1 MAICEKCG
9 SDNAKFKREKS
20 GTISGARMQHTSSGT
35 SAKAGGS
42 SLSVRGSSRSTDG
55 ARAATEMTAYR
66 VVGFCP
72 DCGYSWVVQDDMQ
85 EAVEAMEAARDPKKR
100 KEWEKKRK
108 TQEKA
113 AKEQAREQ
121 ITTSAVP
128 KGKGKI
134 ANVPALVLC
143 ILFGYFGAHKFYEKK
158 IGMGILYFFT
168 LGLFGIGWIVDIVK
182 LATDRVPPLD

>member
-9 SDNAKFKREKS
+9 SENAKFKREKS
-20 GTISGARMQHTSSGT
+20 GTISGARMLRNSTGT
-35 SAKAGGS
+35 SVRAGGS
-42 SLSVRGSSRSTDG
+42 GLSVGGSSRSTGG
-55 ARAATEMTAYR
+55 ARSSAEMTAYR

-72 DCGYSWVVQDDMQ
+72 DCGHSWVIQDDMQ

-100 KEWEKKRK
+100 KQWEKQRRE
-108 TQEKA
+108 QEKA
-113 AKEQAREQ
+113 ERRERKE
-121 ITTSAVP
+121 ITSSAASR
-128 KGKGKI
+128 GKI
-134 ANVPALVLC
+134 ANIPELILC

-182 LATDRVPPLD
+182 LATTRVYQSDE